1 MAAVVETCETG
12 RDELLQTHYYRASYK
27 QVKDRYLEILESLGH
42 NIISVNDEYY
52 EIASEYGNMSIVAK
66 IIMQTPIETSID
78 FYINVESFL
87 GGAGKARKFIEQV
100 YSSLEKSFEPKGL
113 GLHK

>member
-1 MAAVVETCETG
+1 MAAVIETCENG

-27 QVKDRYLEILESLGH
+27 QIRDSYLELLEGLKH
-42 NIISVNDEYY
+42 DIISVNDDYF
-52 EIASEYGNMSIVAK
+52 EIASEYGNMSVVAK

-78 FYINVESFL
+78 FYISVESIF
-87 GGAGKARKFIEQV
+87 GGAGKARKFMEAI
-100 YSSLEKSFEPKGL
+100 YAGLSKSFDAKGL